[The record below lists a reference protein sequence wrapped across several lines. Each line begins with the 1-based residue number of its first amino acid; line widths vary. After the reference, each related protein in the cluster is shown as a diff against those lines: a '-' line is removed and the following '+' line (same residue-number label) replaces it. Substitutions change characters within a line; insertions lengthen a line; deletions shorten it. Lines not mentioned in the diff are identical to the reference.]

1 MTPVRGPARRVL
13 AVALVGWLAACG
25 SSSPSAIPPHQSSG
39 AVASSAAKPSPTPA
53 RAATH
58 TSPVPRRPPVT
69 PAFSSS
75 VSVITPA
82 VRARMYSS
90 WRPGCPVPLADLR
103 YVQVSYWGFDGAVH
117 RGELVVHA
125 RAVRAVVAALRSVF
139 EAHFPLAAMQL
150 VDAHGGPQSESIA
163 EKDTAAFNCRSATGR
178 PGVWSQHSYGWAIDV
193 NPVQNPY
200 VGAGGFV
207 APPGSRPYVDRS
219 RQAPGMIHPGD
230 AVVRAFAAVGWSWGG
245 YWSKVKDYQHFSVN
259 NR

>member
-1 MTPVRGPARRVL
+1 MTWARRRL
-13 AVALVGWLAACG
+13 ICALAAATTSALAGCGPGSPAVAPAPAAARPLAEDPG
-25 SSSPSAIPPHQSSG
+25 GLPTHLPSTAPTSAGRP
-39 AVASSAAKPSPTPA
+39 AVAPG
-53 RAATH
+53 
-58 TSPVPRRPPVT
+58 

-75 VSVITPA
+75 VSAITPA

-125 RAVRAVVAALRSVF
+125 RAVGAVVPALRSVF
-139 EAHFPLAAMQL
+139 AAHFPLAAMRL
-150 VDAHGGPQSESIA
+150 VDAHGGPASAAIA

-178 PGVWSQHSYGWAIDV
+178 PGVWSQHSYGLAIDI

-207 APPGSRPYVDRS
+207 APPGSRPYADRS
-219 RQAPGMIHPGD
+219 RQAAGMIKRGD
-230 AVVRAFAAVGWSWGG
+230 VVVRAFAAVGWSWGG
-245 YWSKVKDYQHFSVN
+245 DWVDVKDYQHFSSTG
-259 NR
+259 R